1 MAVEARS
8 VAEIASFHAHVY
20 FESGLPA
27 EAARR
32 LREQVAERFAVRLG
46 TWHEK
51 AVGPHDRP
59 MFQIAFARELFA
71 SLVPWLMLNHGGL
84 SILIHPN
91 TANQRRDHVADRLW
105 IGRPLKLNEELLPEH
120 EVVPEEAGEPNTSP
134 RLPG

>member
-1 MAVEARS
+1 VAVEPRS

-20 FESGLPA
+20 FESGPPA

-32 LREQVAERFAVRLG
+32 LRELVAERFAVRLG

-71 SLVPWLMLNHGGL
+71 ILVPWLMINHGGL

-91 TANQRRDHVADRLW
+91 TTNQRRDHVADRLW
-105 IGRPLKLNEELLPEH
+105 IGRPLPLNENLLPEY

>member
-20 FESGLPA
+20 FEPGPPA

-84 SILIHPN
+84 SILIHPT

-105 IGRPLKLNEELLPEH
+105 IGRPLQLNEEQLPEH